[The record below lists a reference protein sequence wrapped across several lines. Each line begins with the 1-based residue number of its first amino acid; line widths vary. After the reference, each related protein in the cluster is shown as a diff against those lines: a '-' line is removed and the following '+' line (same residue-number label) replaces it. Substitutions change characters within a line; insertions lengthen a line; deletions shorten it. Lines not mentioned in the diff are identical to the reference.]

1 MMVAVAVLA
10 NVIVRVGIDADVVG
24 RRRRRRCKN

>member
-24 RRRRRRCKN
+24 RRRRRCKN